1 MHHLILAIKE
11 TMMDFLVSKDSVL
24 RLKLL
29 QQLRSLLTPYFRALI
44 DLEKV
49 RQAKGKKNCKN
60 KKESKPI

>member
-49 RQAKGKKNCKN
+49 RQAKGEEKL
-60 KKESKPI
+60 